1 MGPVMAVDRKPSTDI
16 QQLKSIEE
24 VDLQDLCDAT
34 EAAIVDG
41 NGFGWL
47 TVPRRA
53 VMESYWKG
61 VVLMPEREVFVAWL
75 DGHIVGSIQ
84 LLRPSRHNHAQG
96 HIARLTTFFIAPH
109 ARGLGLARGLL
120 QMAED
125 VARKD
130 GFEQI
135 DLDVRET
142 QTAAIQIYE
151 QGGFTRWGVRE
162 NYALVGEDYVTGYF
176 YTKELAHRR
185 KPGAKK

>member
-1 MGPVMAVDRKPSTDI
+1 MSDTPRTPSTDI
-16 QQLKSIEE
+16 QRLKSIEE

-47 TVPRRA
+47 IVPRRA
-53 VMESYWKG
+53 VLESYWKG

-75 DGHIVGSIQ
+75 DGRIVGSTQ

-96 HIARLTTFFIAPH
+96 HICRLATFFIAPH

-125 VARKD
+125 AAREY

-151 QGGFTRWGVRE
+151 QAGFVRWGVRQ
-162 NYALVGEDYVTGYF
+162 NYARVGEDYVTGFF
-176 YTKELAHRR
+176 YTKVLSHKRTAG
-185 KPGAKK
+185 KAGK